1 MRIKLLL
8 IGKTDDKN
16 LRELIS
22 KYQNRL
28 QHYVKFELEVIP
40 ELKNIKNFTRFQQKE
55 KEGAFILNKLRA
67 TDHLV
72 LFDEKGK
79 AFRSLEFANWLQKKM
94 NSGVKQFVFA
104 IGGPYGFSESVY
116 KKTMEKIVRTFSGS
130 ISEET
135 LEVQIQGED
144 TSIISEVI
152 ITDTENGEVLSK
164 QKIRKVVPTEEAKAI
179 IEAAV
184 KAA

>member
-1 MRIKLLL
+1 MRR
-8 IGKTDDKN
+8 TRN
-16 LRELIS
+16 LE
-22 KYQNRL
+22 
-28 QHYVKFELEVIP
+28 
-40 ELKNIKNFTRFQQKE
+40 
-55 KEGAFILNKLRA
+55 
-67 TDHLV
+67 
-72 LFDEKGK
+72 
-79 AFRSLEFANWLQKKM
+79 
-94 NSGVKQFVFA
+94 
-104 IGGPYGFSESVY
+104 SERI
-116 KKTMEKIVRTFSGS
+116 MEKIVRTFSGS